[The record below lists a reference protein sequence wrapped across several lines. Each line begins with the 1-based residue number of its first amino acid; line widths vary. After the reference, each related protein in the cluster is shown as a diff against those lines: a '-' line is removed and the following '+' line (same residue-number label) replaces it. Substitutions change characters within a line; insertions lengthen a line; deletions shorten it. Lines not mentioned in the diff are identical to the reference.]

1 MIVGGD
7 LPPYM
12 VRIRTPS
19 VFLIPPLSGL
29 KSITV
34 FCGVTCTLLRTG
46 SEMRHLLY
54 AVYASARSN
63 RRDGRPRRDGRGPV
77 RWEVFAVWC
86 GGVWLE
92 CPLFQLLSTVV
103 IGFLEQVSTCTRPAP
118 RLHLACTSPA
128 LGHVK
133 YARLRRGCE
142 KTITI
147 SKVQNTWTVL

>member
-63 RRDGRPRRDGRGPV
+63 RRDGRPRRDGRGPMG
-77 RWEVFAVWC
+77 WEIFAVWC

-118 RLHLACTSPA
+118 RLHFACTRPRQICTITQ
-128 LGHVK
+128 
-133 YARLRRGCE
+133 RLR
-142 KTITI
+142 KDDYYI
-147 SKVQNTWTVL
+147 